1 MQEQA
6 TRGETMN
13 SKTKKDL
20 VIIAHLRQNAR
31 EQLTNISKRTRIP
44 VSTLHDRLRQ
54 TQANV
59 ITRHTTLLDFSK
71 IGFNTKAGILLRSE
85 KEERKKLREYL
96 IKHPSI
102 NTLQKISGGYD
113 FLAEVVFRN
122 IFELEEFVE
131 SLDAFK
137 VVDKKVFYVLEDLK
151 KEAFL
156 SEPEMVHAVVNSEQR
171 V

>member
-1 MQEQA
+1 
-6 TRGETMN
+6 MN

-31 EQLTNISKRTRIP
+31 EQLTNISRKTKIP

-54 TQANV
+54 TQTNV

-71 IGFNTKAGILLRSE
+71 IGFNTKAGILIKSE
-85 KEERKKLREYL
+85 KEWRKNLREYL
-96 IKHPSI
+96 IKHPNI
-102 NTLQKISGGYD
+102 NTLQKISGGYE

-151 KEAFL
+151 KESFL
-156 SEPEMVHAVVNSEQR
+156 SNPEMVHAVANAEHNLM
-171 V
+171 